1 MEQTGRETL
10 ADLDRVLA
18 TLRDDS
24 AEAGPGPTPVNGSPG
39 LAHLPELVERFT
51 DSGVDV
57 QLTVDPDLRLP
68 RDLDLAAYRIVQEA
82 LTNALKHAAPCAATV
97 AVRRGDGSVIIEVC
111 DTGPG
116 RRDSNAEGRG
126 LLGIGERVSLS
137 GGTFEHGNGD
147 RGGFRL
153 RATLPLP

>member
-1 MEQTGRETL
+1 M
-10 ADLDRVLA
+10 
-18 TLRDDS
+18 
-24 AEAGPGPTPVNGSPG
+24 
-39 LAHLPELVERFT
+39 
-51 DSGVDV
+51 
-57 QLTVDPDLRLP
+57 TVDPDLRLP

-97 AVRRGDGSVIIEVC
+97 AVRRDDGSVIIEVC

-116 RRDSNAEGRG
+116 RRDSNTEGRG
-126 LLGIGERVSLS
+126 LLGIAERVSLS
-137 GGTFEHGNGD
+137 GGMLEHGNGD

>member
-1 MEQTGRETL
+1 M
-10 ADLDRVLA
+10 RV
-18 TLRDDS
+18 DS
-24 AEAGPGPTPVNGSPG
+24 
-39 LAHLPELVERFT
+39 
-51 DSGVDV
+51 
-57 QLTVDPDLRLP
+57 DLRLP

-82 LTNALKHAAPCAATV
+82 LTNSLKHAAPCAATV
-97 AVRRGDGSVIIEVC
+97 AVRRDDDSVIIEVC

-137 GGTFEHGNGD
+137 GGMFEHGNGD